1 LKQNIL
7 KKAIDMVAKIGR
19 GQNLIGVLS
28 YNQLKVD
35 KENAEILFT
44 NKIMETRD
52 NLYSVAQ
59 LSRSFEPYLLANRKT
74 EKTVLHISLNPDPK
88 DYVSDEKF
96 NAIAKEYMQK
106 MGYGEQPFV
115 VFKHTDIERTHIHI
129 VSVCIDEQGRKIS
142 DSYERKRSMN
152 ICRELERKY
161 GLACATEKKNKKNEN
176 AFRPVNYM
184 TNDIKGQIAS
194 VVRYQPKYYQFQALG
209 EYNALLCL
217 FNITAEEV
225 KGELH
230 GQPKQGLV
238 NFALNE
244 NGEKSSNP
252 FKASLFGKS
261 AGYIQLQNHFTASKE
276 ALGQSEA
283 KLSIRKAIETVLQSA
298 TDEPNFKKQLG
309 ERGINVVVRRN
320 GNGCIYGITFIDH
333 NSKSTWNGSR
343 LGKELSANVFNDWW
357 NNRLKPEVKNTED
370 RKPILTKTVS
380 ESLQADKPHN
390 LFDFLNNEVSVKADD
405 GHSIIECFGGLLPDA
420 QGVDYEGQA
429 FADPL
434 KKKKKRR
441 NNT

>member
-1 LKQNIL
+1 
-7 KKAIDMVAKIGR
+7 MVAKIGR
-19 GQNLIGVLS
+19 GQNLTGVLS
-28 YNQLKVD
+28 YNQLKVE

-44 NKIMETRD
+44 NKMLETPD
-52 NLYSVAQ
+52 GIYTIAQ

-88 DYVSDEKF
+88 DNVSDGKF
-96 NAIAKEYMQK
+96 NAIAQEYMQK

-161 GLACATEKKNKKNEN
+161 RLACATEKKHKKNEK

-194 VVRYQPKYYQFQALG
+194 VVRYLPKYYRFQGLG
-209 EYNALLCL
+209 EYNALLSL

-238 NFALNE
+238 YFALNE

-298 TDEPNFKKQLG
+298 TDEADFKKQLA
-309 ERGINVVVRRN
+309 EKGINVIIRKNDTGR
-320 GNGCIYGITFIDH
+320 IYGITFIDH
-333 NSKSTWNGSR
+333 NSKSVWNGSR

-357 NNRLKPEVKNTED
+357 NNGLQPEVKNTENT
-370 RKPILTKTVS
+370 KIILTRVVS
-380 ESLQADKPHN
+380 ESLPADKPHN
-390 LFDFLNNEVSVKADD
+390 LFDFLNNEVSVQADD
-405 GHSIIECFGGLLPDA
+405 GHSFIECFGGLLPDA
-420 QGVDYEGQA
+420 QGEDYEEQA
-429 FADPL
+429 FADRL

-441 NNT
+441 NNS

>member
-1 LKQNIL
+1 
-7 KKAIDMVAKIGR
+7 
-19 GQNLIGVLS
+19 
-28 YNQLKVD
+28 
-35 KENAEILFT
+35 
-44 NKIMETRD
+44 
-52 NLYSVAQ
+52 
-59 LSRSFEPYLLANRKT
+59 
-74 EKTVLHISLNPDPK
+74 
-88 DYVSDEKF
+88 
-96 NAIAKEYMQK
+96 
-106 MGYGEQPFV
+106 

-152 ICRELERKY
+152 ICRELEQKY

-176 AFRPVNYM
+176 AFRPVNYK

-194 VVRYQPKYYQFQALG
+194 VVRYLPKYYQFQSLG
-209 EYNALLCL
+209 EYNALLSL

-238 NFALNE
+238 YFALNE

-261 AGYIQLQNHFTASKE
+261 AGYTQLQNHFTAFKD
-276 ALGQSEA
+276 ALRESDA

-298 TDEPNFKKQLG
+298 TDEPDFKKQLG

-320 GNGCIYGITFIDH
+320 ETGRIYGITFIDH
-333 NSKSTWNGSR
+333 NSKSVWNGSR
-343 LGKELSANVFNDWW
+343 LGKGLSANVFNDWW
-357 NNRLKPEVKNTED
+357 NNGLKPEVKNTED
-370 RKPILTKTVS
+370 TQTILTKTVF
-380 ESLQADKPHN
+380 ENLPADKPHN
-390 LFDFLNNEVSVKADD
+390 LFDFLSNQGTVQVDE
-405 GHSIIECFGGLLPDA
+405 GHSIIECFGGLLPEA
-420 QGVDYEGQA
+420 QGEDYEEQA
-429 FADPL
+429 FADRL